1 MLRRARGP
9 AEPARRLSSREDN
22 ALAVPRFRRIRHID
36 ATLDASPWSYAE
48 RRRPAIDAAWAAAT
62 AANPALFNGR
72 VLLMSGGEVTDDRMT
87 GRYRSVLFAEF
98 LHYMRHGEADGR
110 TKNGFALAGLVASDG
125 ALAMGVM
132 GAHTANAGKIYF
144 PGGTPD
150 LDDLVDGRV
159 DLSGSV
165 SRELGEET
173 GLRPDEVAF
182 DDGFWL
188 YEDDKRLAFIKI
200 VRTGLAGEALRR
212 LILQRLA
219 GQEQP
224 ELADI
229 HLVRSGADLL
239 PERMPAFQLAF
250 CEWWLAGGAD
260 EAAQA
265 G

>member
-1 MLRRARGP
+1 L

-22 ALAVPRFRRIRHID
+22 ALAAPRFRRIRHID
-36 ATLDASPWSYAE
+36 ATLDASPWDYAE
-48 RRRPAIDAAWAAAT
+48 RQRQAIDTAWAAAT

-72 VLLMSGGEVTDDRMT
+72 VLLMSEGRVTDETMT
-87 GRYRSVLFAEF
+87 GRYRPVFYAEF
-98 LHYMRHGEADGR
+98 LHYMRHGAPDGR

-125 ALAMGVM
+125 ALVMGVM

-159 DLSGSV
+159 DLTGSV
-165 SRELGEET
+165 RRELEEET
-173 GLRPDEVAF
+173 GLRPVEVTF
-182 DDGFWL
+182 DADFWL
-188 YEDDKRLAFIKI
+188 YEDDKRLAFVKI
-200 VRTGLAGEALRR
+200 VRTPLAGEALRR
-212 LILQRLA
+212 TILQRLA
-219 GQEQP
+219 GEQQP

-229 HLVRSGADLL
+229 HLVRSAEDLL

-250 CEWWLAGGAD
+250 AEWWLAGGAE
-260 EAAQA
+260 EAAQP